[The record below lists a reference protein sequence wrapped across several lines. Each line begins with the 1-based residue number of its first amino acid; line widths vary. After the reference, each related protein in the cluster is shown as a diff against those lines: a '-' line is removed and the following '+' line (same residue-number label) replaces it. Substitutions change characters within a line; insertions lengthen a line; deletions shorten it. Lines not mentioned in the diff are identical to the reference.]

1 MVVRSGLVGTQGR
14 DRHIVVWEYDWTI
27 VVILRYNLT
36 ICGHE
41 RKMVVSDIYILRRK
55 DRVEWP

>member
-36 ICGHE
+36 VREDE
-41 RKMVVSDIYILRRK
+41 RKMVASTDQWSGAGWFAISH
-55 DRVEWP
+55 